1 MECIIDCSNGFYS
14 GRLYLATY
22 LRLASVGSDLI
33 QFSLLDQLIGLCFQL
48 QTVSNNL
55 AVKQI
60 TNAQIH
66 IEKVIES

>member
-1 MECIIDCSNGFYS
+1 MECILDCSNGFYS
-14 GRLYLATY
+14 GRLHSATY

-55 AVKQI
+55 EVKQI
-60 TNAQIH
+60 TNAQ
-66 IEKVIES
+66 KVIES